1 MIMINYSKR
10 MGLLV
15 TAAIL
20 GMTGQALAATTL
32 SVAVNGSR
40 YMEASGI
47 TRLAV
52 GNPEIADVRLLS
64 GNDFLLV
71 GKKPGSTTLL
81 VWSDNGR
88 EEYNVFV
95 SGSDAGT
102 AQAIQ
107 EAIGYP
113 EVQVQM
119 MNGKVLLRGR
129 VQNQYEHDSAIKVAQ
144 MYLGSGGGTTSTA
157 QAGGKE
163 GSAAQGGTTDSNII
177 DMLDMTEPTQVRLV
191 AQIIEIN
198 TSAEKDLGIQYWSPT
213 LGDNTTGNSNSTD
226 ITRGTPGLFYAGEN
240 FYKQRG
246 SFGWFG
252 SHLSNLNASLQAL
265 VTSGKARILSRPSIT
280 TMSGQK
286 AKILIGGR
294 IPIPTSAGD
303 GQIAIDWRD
312 YGVKLDIEPVVDAD
326 NKITSKVH
334 AEVSTLDYGHSV
346 KENDF
351 SIPAIASRE
360 AEAMINVRSGMTMA
374 IGGLLNSE
382 DSKSV
387 SKIPLLGDIP
397 IIGQFFRHTST
408 TRDNRE
414 LLILITPLL
423 VGDDSPVSMSQR
435 MKENYEASERYERN
449 AEKVDVNTP
458 VKPGNDK
465 QERDIWGGRPEEHP
479 DTEILEEKKAPE
491 PPSRLLRTTDE
502 KGETVLVPLSEDDYQ
517 LRKEKL
523 KVVGVEKPNGEIQ
536 LDEPEAREA
545 ENKGRNM
552 GKEPLLV
559 EKNKPE
565 TRRPTSFRERVRK
578 LQQAYRNQWQN
589 PARP

>member
-1 MIMINYSKR
+1 MINYSKR

-95 SGSDAGT
+95 SGSDVGT

-144 MYLGSGGGTTSTA
+144 MYLGSGGGSTSTA
-157 QAGGKE
+157 QARGKE
-163 GSAAQGGTTDSNII
+163 GTAAQGGSTDSNII

-213 LGDNTTGNSNSTD
+213 LGDNTTGDSNSSD

-423 VGDDSPVSMSQR
+423 VWDDSPVSMSQR

-491 PPSRLLRTTDE
+491 PPSRLLKTTDE

-517 LRKEKL
+517 LRKENL
-523 KVVGVEKPNGEIQ
+523 KVVGIEKPNGEIQ

-545 ENKGRNM
+545 ENKGRNT

-559 EKNKPE
+559 EKKKPE
-565 TRRPTSFRERVRK
+565 PRRTTSFRERVRK
-578 LQQAYRNQWQN
+578 LQQEYRDQWQN
-589 PARP
+589 PTRP